1 MINQPGA
8 LRVSEKPDGDSPE
21 AGDSPRTKSVKNS
34 FIPKQAMINTS
45 CVQFSETRNA
55 PNQPAPDIDFLV
67 SSPQGDL
74 PPDENRWHLPLEGDQ
89 NTISYREYF
98 YAIRDFILHDSSTPL
113 VQAASHMLDA
123 EIGPHDLKKAV
134 IRSEKHGV
142 HYHPASV
149 EAFYHQGRIK
159 CCLNLA
165 VHERGKK
172 QLEHE
177 AGVLRLLDHKFGLP
191 YLPRPYFQGR
201 FNSMF
206 FLVAEW
212 FEGCHEFHLSL
223 DHAGRQRL
231 KLWDYDDGP
240 RFLPP
245 EQCFEI
251 YRRIAFILTSYYDPE
266 STAQIYPWH
275 HAAGDFVAG
284 IREQEGLPAQ
294 VRVRL
299 TTARGY
305 TSLVDMTAGNLSGS
319 IIGLFHFFL
328 NLTIRM
334 RLDRL
339 DGVGETVWADDLCLE
354 ASVQGFFDALK
365 NRPVSGSHLPSA
377 DVFLEVLKSFS
388 PGELRRACPPILE
401 TCQEIEDL
409 PIILPHLDEHI
420 DKLHTLIQS
429 YDL

>member
-1 MINQPGA
+1 MI
-8 LRVSEKPDGDSPE
+8 
-21 AGDSPRTKSVKNS
+21 
-34 FIPKQAMINTS
+34 
-45 CVQFSETRNA
+45 
-55 PNQPAPDIDFLV
+55 NQPAPDIDFLV

-74 PPDENRWHLPLEGDQ
+74 PPDESRWHLPLEGYPDI
-89 NTISYREYF
+89 ISYREYF
-98 YAIRDFILHDSSTPL
+98 YVIRDFILQDSFAPL
-113 VQAASHMLDA
+113 VQAASRMLDA
-123 EIGPHDLKKAV
+123 EIAPHDLKKAV
-134 IRSEKHGV
+134 VRSEKHGA

-149 EAFYHQGRIK
+149 EAFFHQGRIK
-159 CCLNLA
+159 ICLNVA
-165 VHERGKK
+165 VHESGNY

-177 AGVLRLLDHKFGLP
+177 AEVLGLLHHKFGLP
-191 YLPRPYFQGR
+191 HLPRPYYQGR

-212 FEGCHEFHLSL
+212 FEGYHEFHLSL

-231 KLWDYDDGP
+231 KLWDYDHGP
-240 RFLPP
+240 KFLSP

-305 TSLVDMTAGNLSGS
+305 TSLVDMTAGTPSGS
-319 IIGLFHFFL
+319 LIGLFHFFL
-328 NLTIRM
+328 NLSIRM

-339 DGVGETVWADDLCLE
+339 DGVGESAWADDLCLE
-354 ASVQGFFDALK
+354 AFVRGFFDVFK
-365 NRPVSGSHLPSA
+365 SSPGSGSLLPSA
-377 DVFLEVLKSFS
+377 DYFLEVLRSFS
-388 PGELRRACPPILE
+388 PGELRRACLPILE
-401 TCQEIEDL
+401 TCQETEDL

-420 DKLHTLIQS
+420 DKLHTLIQNLS
-429 YDL
+429 L